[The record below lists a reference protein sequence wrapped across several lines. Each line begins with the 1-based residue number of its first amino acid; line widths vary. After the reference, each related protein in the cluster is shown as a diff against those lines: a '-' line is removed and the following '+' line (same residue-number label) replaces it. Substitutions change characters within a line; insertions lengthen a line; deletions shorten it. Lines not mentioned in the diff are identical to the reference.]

1 MQPAAP
7 DWEARYATD
16 SYFFGTE
23 PNAFLV
29 GCAPLLPAGARILCV
44 ADGEGRNSVWL
55 AQQGFAVDA
64 FDGSTRGV
72 EKARALAA
80 AAGVDVRYEQA
91 DVDAFAWPV
100 AAYDAVAAIFV
111 QFAPPDMRRRL
122 YAGCARTLRPG
133 GLLLLQGYR
142 VEQLAYGTGGP
153 RAPEHLYTEGQ
164 LRAELGAFRLR
175 VLRAHDSEL
184 HEGEGHDGMSALVDV
199 VGERLPDG
207 PGG

>member
-1 MQPAAP
+1 MQRGPV
-7 DWEARYATD
+7 DWDARFAGD

-29 GCAPLLPAGARILCV
+29 GCTPLLASGARILCV

-55 AQQGFAVDA
+55 ARQGFAVDA
-64 FDGSTRGV
+64 FDGSGRAV

-80 AAGVDVRYEQA
+80 AADVEVGYAVA
-91 DVDAFAWPV
+91 DVDAYAWPR

-111 QFAPPDMRRRL
+111 QFAAPDQRRRL
-122 YAGCARTLRPG
+122 FAASARALRPG

-153 RAPEHLYTEGQ
+153 RTPDHLYTEEQ
-164 LRAELGAFRLR
+164 LRAELGAFELR
-175 VLRAHDSEL
+175 VLHSHDSEI
-184 HEGEGHDGMSALVDV
+184 HEGEGHAGMSALVDV
-199 VGERLPDG
+199 VAERLPDA

>member
-1 MQPAAP
+1 VQPVAP
-7 DWEARYATD
+7 DWDARFGGD

-29 GCAPLLPAGARILCV
+29 GCASLLPAGARILCV

-80 AAGVDVRYEQA
+80 VADVDVRYEQA
-91 DVDAFAWPV
+91 DVDAFAWPE

-122 YAGCARTLRPG
+122 YGGCARTLRPG

-153 RAPEHLYTEGQ
+153 RAPEHLYTEDQ
-164 LRAELGAFRLR
+164 LRAELAAFHLR
-175 VLRAHDSEL
+175 VLRSHDSEL

-199 VGERLPDG
+199 VGERLPDAR
-207 PGG
+207 GG

>member
-1 MQPAAP
+1 MQPGAP
-7 DWEARYATD
+7 DWEARYATGA
-16 SYFFGTE
+16 YFFGTE

-29 GCAPLLPAGARILCV
+29 GCAPLLPPGARVLCV

-64 FDGSTRGV
+64 FDGSPRGV

-80 AAGVDVRYEQA
+80 AAGVDVGYAVA
-91 DVDAFAWPV
+91 DVDGYAWPE

-122 YAGCARTLRPG
+122 YAGCARALRPG

-153 RAPEHLYTEGQ
+153 RTPDHLYTEEQ
-164 LRAELGAFRLR
+164 LRAELGAFRLQT
-175 VLRAHDSEL
+175 LRAHDSEL

-199 VGERLPDG
+199 VGERLPG
-207 PGG
+207 AAAG